1 MRTSIAIATV
11 TNMLWVGMSALSAS
25 AWAEGP
31 APATA
36 TGLEAPTSIKS
47 AELPND
53 GSIACAYWPDVTV
66 RTVVLDSESNPVVSF
81 IKAAN
86 APCKPGKV
94 AGAVGY
100 DATLG
105 LIGRKGSIYVFGDA
119 TGVDVYDFATRKRIH
134 RGEVARAADG
144 LSPADPKGMVVSA
157 AATGLGIG
165 YRHEVYETCSMMVD
179 KACWGKLAKL
189 AGLSGDLAKQAPDC
203 AAAYEVANA
212 QPDFTSA
219 IGFRRD
225 VTITPDGKVSVE
237 VSGPV
242 TCRSL

>member
-1 MRTSIAIATV
+1 MRTSIAIVTV
-11 TNMLWVGMSALSAS
+11 TGALWAGMTALSTS

-31 APATA
+31 TAATA
-36 TGLEAPTSIKS
+36 TGLEAPTSTKS
-47 AELPND
+47 AKLPND
-53 GSIACAYWPDVTV
+53 GSIACAYYPDLTV
-66 RTVVLDSESNPVVSF
+66 RTVAEAESNPVVSF

-105 LIGRKGSIYVFGDA
+105 LIGRKGSLYVFADA

-144 LSPADPKGMVVSA
+144 LSPADPKAMVVSA
-157 AATGLGIG
+157 DAAGLGIG
-165 YRHEVYETCSMMVD
+165 YRHEVYETCSILKD

-189 AGLSGDLAKQAPDC
+189 AGLTGDLAKQAPNC
-203 AAAYEVANA
+203 AAAYEAANA

-225 VTITPDGKVSVE
+225 VTIAPDGKVSVK

>member
-1 MRTSIAIATV
+1 MRTSIAIGLAGT
-11 TNMLWVGMSALSAS
+11 MWAGMAAFAGV
-25 AWAEGP
+25 AWAEG
-31 APATA
+31 AASATA
-36 TGLEAPTSIKS
+36 TGLEAPSSTKS
-47 AELPND
+47 VKLPND
-53 GSIACAYWPDVTV
+53 GSITCAYYPDVTV
-66 RTVVLDSESNPVVSF
+66 RALVLDSESNPVVSF

-105 LIGRKGSIYVFGDA
+105 LIGRKGSLYVFADA
-119 TGVDVYDFATRKRIH
+119 TGIDVYDFATRKRIH

-157 AATGLGIG
+157 DAAGLGIG
-165 YRHEVYETCSMMVD
+165 YRHEVYETCSILKD

-189 AGLSGDLAKQAPDC
+189 ARLTGDLAKQAPNC
-203 AAAYEVANA
+203 AAAYKAANA

-225 VTITPDGKVSVE
+225 VTIAPDGKVSVK

-242 TCRSL
+242 SCRSL